1 MGLISKALGYSGAGS
16 KWYDISINLTIT
28 PWPTLTYTQA
38 LANLYNNCFTSWQT
52 ISLANYTIELGWI
65 FSRRIPIEIF
75 QAIGEEIYASFQNP
89 KATQVIYPKEEAL
102 SDVTFFH
109 DSEQKFWIGTAIIT
123 KDIKNNKFIGFKL
136 VNSVFVG
143 GKSILQQ
150 NFTEDGKLHYNQYV
164 YTPYTYNFSG
174 NVKWQYNGL
183 FFKPYSYFSDEK
195 GIIAER
201 GTQNVGVKFNATSEV
216 PYTKFSTVS
225 YDSDTKIFT
234 ETSNEEEG
242 VKEVNLNTGVY
253 SYHITNLISRKA
265 FDSYQEY
272 LIGAIDIYKD
282 FTAYTAV
289 NYDEYDEES
298 GYNPEL
304 DQNIQFLDGLYDPVT
319 SNPPY
324 TGYFS

>member
-1 MGLISKALGYSGAGS
+1 M
-16 KWYDISINLTIT
+16 
-28 PWPTLTYTQA
+28 
-38 LANLYNNCFTSWQT
+38 
-52 ISLANYTIELGWI
+52 
-65 FSRRIPIEIF
+65 
-75 QAIGEEIYASFQNP
+75 
-89 KATQVIYPKEEAL
+89 
-102 SDVTFFH
+102 
-109 DSEQKFWIGTAIIT
+109 
-123 KDIKNNKFIGFKL
+123 
-136 VNSVFVG
+136 
-143 GKSILQQ
+143 
-150 NFTEDGKLHYNQYV
+150 HYNQYV

-174 NVKWQYNGL
+174 KVNWQYNGL
-183 FFKPYSYFSDEK
+183 FFKPYSYFLDGK
-195 GIIAER
+195 GIIAKR

-225 YDSDTKIFT
+225 YDPDTKTFT

-242 VKEVNLNTGVY
+242 VKEINLNTNAS

-289 NYDEYDEES
+289 NYDEYDEYS

-304 DQNIQFLDGLYDPVT
+304 DQNIQLLYGLNDPVT
-319 SNPPY
+319 SDPPY